1 MNFEYLNNIISEI
14 NLITNNYLIF
24 GQTII
29 DVYLNQIP
37 KYINIVTTEEP
48 IVFINYLNKKNIYY
62 KKDIILSFN
71 INEINYKI
79 YFENDSYKNF
89 LFKQITTMNSIA
101 IDNSLNIIDYFKG
114 LNDIDTKKI
123 KLLDNNII
131 FEDKKIMIKII
142 RYASEY
148 GFLLDE
154 SLKEIINEH
163 SPNILLVDNHLI
175 KNELLKIL
183 NSDNPQYI
191 KLLEEY
197 GLLKYI
203 LPELHLCFHTPQEN
217 PDHIYNVGEFIINI
231 LINSPNDIHIRLAA
245 LFCDI
250 GKSFSKRIG
259 TDGIAHFY
267 GHEYI
272 SKEKASAIFE
282 RLYFSQKDV
291 RIALKLIELHN
302 YKLTS
307 KLKSLRK
314 FIVTYKITDEFFY
327 KFIKLRKA
335 IILSKNPDIINEQ
348 LILLEKIE
356 KNYEYLKQNNITIND
371 LDITTKELLDNGIEK
386 KKLKIIIEILIEYVS
401 SNPQNNNKNKLL
413 KYAKDKQKKIRV

>member
-1 MNFEYLNNIISEI
+1 
-14 NLITNNYLIF
+14 
-24 GQTII
+24 
-29 DVYLNQIP
+29 
-37 KYINIVTTEEP
+37 
-48 IVFINYLNKKNIYY
+48 
-62 KKDIILSFN
+62 
-71 INEINYKI
+71 
-79 YFENDSYKNF
+79 
-89 LFKQITTMNSIA
+89 MNSIA
-101 IDNSLNIIDYFKG
+101 IDNNLNIIDYFNG
-114 LNDIDTKKI
+114 LNDIDRKKI

-131 FEDKKIMIKII
+131 YEDKKIMIKII

-148 GFLLDE
+148 GFILDE

-217 PDHIYNVGEFIINI
+217 PNHIYNVGEFIINI
-231 LINSPNDIHIRLAA
+231 LINSPNDTQIRLAA

-259 TDGIAHFY
+259 ADGIAHFY

-272 SKEKASAIFE
+272 SKEKASIIFE

-291 RIALKLIELHN
+291 RMALKLIELHN

-307 KLKSLRK
+307 KLKSLRT
-314 FIVTYKITDEFFY
+314 FITTYKITDEFFY
-327 KFIKLRKA
+327 KFISLRKA
-335 IILSKNPDIINEQ
+335 IILSKNPNIINEQ
-348 LILLEKIE
+348 LNLLEKIKE
-356 KNYEYLKQNNITIND
+356 NYEYLKNNKITIND
-371 LDITTKELLDNGIEK
+371 LNITTKELLDNGIEK
-386 KKLKIIIEILIEYVS
+386 KKLKIIIEILIEYIS
-401 SNPQNNNKNKLL
+401 LNPQNNNKDKLL